1 MKAII
6 PAIVWV
12 LGLCGCAT
20 PPVKQVEQFNPAHF
34 TRYDK
39 PGTAQISGEAFL
51 RTKGGDVKTA
61 AGRRIYL
68 VPLVP
73 YTDERAKIMWERKEP
88 EAPDP
93 RLARYTKSTTADAQ
107 GRFSFS
113 SLPAG
118 SYLVY
123 TTITWT
129 VSDGSET
136 GGAALGRVLRL
147 GEGEKKPV
155 VVTR

>member
-1 MKAII
+1 MKTSLVII
-6 PAIVWV
+6 ALV

-20 PPVKQVEQFNPAHF
+20 PPVKQIEAFNEAHF
-34 TRYDK
+34 SRYQK

-68 VPLVP
+68 VPLTP

-88 EAPDP
+88 EAADS
-93 RLARYTKSTTADAQ
+93 RLARYTKSVTADAQ

-113 SLPAG
+113 ALPAG
-118 SYLVY
+118 SYVVY
-123 TTITWT
+123 TKITWT

-136 GGAALGRVLRL
+136 GGSALTRVRL
-147 GEGEKKPV
+147 TEGEKKTV
-155 VVTR
+155 VVSH